1 MTTELDATT
10 DAGAR
15 ALAQLATDKTAW
27 LTSVSATG
35 QPYSSPI
42 WFLWDAGEILV
53 YSHRRA
59 RRNADIAARPLV
71 AFNLNTDASGD
82 ELLTMEGTARIDPDA
97 PPGSANPTYLAKY
110 EPHILAYG
118 WTVDWFAAE
127 YPVAIRITPTRW
139 RT

>member
-1 MTTELDATT
+1 MSDTLDPAT
-10 DAGAR
+10 DAGAA
-15 ALAQLATDKTAW
+15 ALEHLRTDKTGW
-27 LTSVSATG
+27 LTSVGASG

-42 WFLWDAGEILV
+42 WFLWDDGELLV

-71 AFNLNTDASGD
+71 SFNLNTDASGD
-82 ELLTMEGTARIDPDA
+82 ELLTMEGTARIDGDGPSA
-97 PPGSANPTYLAKY
+97 AANPVYLAKY
-110 EPHILAYG
+110 EPHITAYG